1 MNRCV
6 FVPAAVLACSLVF
19 APSRWR
25 RPPSRRRR
33 RPSGSTAPAA
43 PAKFVPLVK
52 GIAQVQYIP
61 GASKRVG
68 KDIVTVFKVKNVS
81 SGAIGLLRIDEL
93 GTTRTRQQIS
103 GDTETVKRILPGEVV
118 EVTLKSPY
126 KDGLAQSQ
134 YMFSHVNGKVD
145 AEEGQESHWGEL
157 RVQSGLVPRRRSCA
171 ATMRA

>member
-1 MNRCV
+1 MNRSV
-6 FVPAAVLACSLVF
+6 FVPAAALACSLVF
-19 APSRWR
+19 APFALAQAAK
-25 RPPSRRRR
+25 PTPAT
-33 RPSGSTAPAA
+33 PAASTAPAA

-52 GIAQVQYIP
+52 GTAQVQYIP

-68 KDIVTVFKVKNVS
+68 KDVVTVFKVKNVS

-93 GTTRTRQQIS
+93 WYNGQRQQIS

-145 AEEGQESHWGEL
+145 PKKVKAFD
-157 RVQSGLVPRRRSCA
+157 
-171 ATMRA
+171 